1 MVKKKDS
8 SPLLSDDEVNNL
20 LKDAEKR
27 EAPTKKK
34 SIEKIATP
42 KTIEKLPKK
51 VTPKVKKEQEK
62 IVEDIKNLEPKKE
75 KVVIIDKSPEIEF
88 VLKTVTKYDLNWYY
102 LKEKLMAFKRWIL
115 SPYTRY
121 ANWFNKKF
129 NSPKIVI
136 PEYDKRILPKQLT
149 MDDLYE
155 DLPNMQ
161 KQIHNDVNKIIA
173 ERTKIKIIKEVK

>member
-8 SPLLSDDEVNNL
+8 SPLLSDDEVDNL

-34 SIEKIATP
+34 SIEKIALP
-42 KTIEKLPKK
+42 KTITKLPKK
-51 VTPKVKKEQEK
+51 VTPKIKKEQEK

-75 KVVIIDKSPEIEF
+75 KIVVYEKTQDIEY
-88 VLKTVTKYDLNWYY
+88 VLKTVTRYDLNWYY
-102 LKEKLMAFKRWIL
+102 LKEKMMGFKRWIL

-121 ANWFNKKF
+121 AKWFNKKF
-129 NSPKIVI
+129 NKPKIVI

-161 KQIHNDVNKIIA
+161 KQIHNDVNKVIS
-173 ERTKIKIIKEVK
+173 ERTRKVIIKEVK

>member
-8 SPLLSDDEVNNL
+8 SPLLSDDEVDNL

-34 SIEKIATP
+34 PIEKIALP
-42 KTIEKLPKK
+42 KTIAKLPKK

-75 KVVIIDKSPEIEF
+75 KTVVIEKTPDIEY
-88 VLKTVTKYDLNWYY
+88 VLKTVTRYDLNWYY
-102 LKEKLMAFKRWIL
+102 FKEKLVAFKRWIF

-129 NSPKIVI
+129 NKPKEKVVTF
-136 PEYDKRILPKQLT
+136 KQYT
-149 MDDLYE
+149 MEDLYE

-161 KQIHNDVNKIIA
+161 KQIHNDVNKVIS
-173 ERTKIKIIKEVK
+173 ERTRKVIIKEVK

>member
-51 VTPKVKKEQEK
+51 ITPKVKKEQEK

-75 KVVIIDKSPEIEF
+75 KIIVIEKTPDIEY
-88 VLKTVTKYDLNWYY
+88 VLKTVTRYDLNWYY
-102 LKEKLMAFKRWIL
+102 FKEKLVAFKRWIF

-129 NSPKIVI
+129 NSPKYVVTD
-136 PEYDKRILPKQLT
+136 YKSKQLT
-149 MDDLYE
+149 MEDLYE

-161 KQIHNDVNKIIA
+161 KQIHNDVNKVIS

>member
-34 SIEKIATP
+34 SIEKIALP
-42 KTIEKLPKK
+42 KTIAKLPKK

-75 KVVIIDKSPEIEF
+75 KIVVYEKTPDIEY
-88 VLKTVTKYDLNWYY
+88 VLKTVTRYDLNWYY

-115 SPYTRY
+115 SPYTMY
-121 ANWFNKKF
+121 ANWFNKSF
-129 NSPKIVI
+129 NKPKEKVVTF
-136 PEYDKRILPKQLT
+136 KQYT
-149 MDDLYE
+149 IEDLYE
-155 DLPNMQ
+155 DLPNME
-161 KQIHNDVNKIIA
+161 KQIHNDVNKVIS
-173 ERTKIKIIKEVK
+173 ERTRKVIIKEVK